1 MSTLK
6 TVRQHLRVPMREGD
20 AVEVWT
26 SPAEYRVQALTWK
39 RHPEWP
45 TREED
50 PVTFLMF
57 MAWAAARRSHA
68 IPIDLKFEAF
78 LDAAEDVQEL
88 EPEAVDPTQPAA
100 GAG

>member
-1 MSTLK
+1 MSRLD
-6 TVRQHLRVPMREGD
+6 TVRQHLRVPMHDGTSIE
-20 AVEVWT
+20 AWT

-57 MAWAAARRSHA
+57 MAWAAARRA
-68 IPIDLKFEAF
+68 GDIAMDLKFEAF
-78 LDAAEDVQEL
+78 VAAAADVQEL
-88 EPEAVDPTQPAA
+88 AGEAVDPTGPAP

>member
-1 MSTLK
+1 MTTLK
-6 TVRQHLRVPMREGD
+6 TVRQHLRIPMHTGD
-20 AVEVWT
+20 TLEVWT
-26 SPAEYRVQALTWK
+26 SPIDYRVQAMTWK

-57 MAWAAARRSHA
+57 MAWAAARRTQA
-68 IPIDLKFEAF
+68 IPLDQKFEAF
-78 LDAAEDVQEL
+78 LADAADIEEL
-88 EPEAVDPTQPAA
+88 EGEQVDPTQPAA

>member
-1 MSTLK
+1 MSQLK
-6 TVRQHLRVPMREGD
+6 TVRQHLRVPMHEGD

-39 RHPEWP
+39 RHPDWP

-57 MAWAAARRSHA
+57 MAWAAARRAGA
-68 IPIDLKFEAF
+68 IEMSLTFEAF
-78 LDAAEDVQEL
+78 LAAAADVQEL
-88 EPEAVDPTQPAA
+88 EAEQVDPTQPAP